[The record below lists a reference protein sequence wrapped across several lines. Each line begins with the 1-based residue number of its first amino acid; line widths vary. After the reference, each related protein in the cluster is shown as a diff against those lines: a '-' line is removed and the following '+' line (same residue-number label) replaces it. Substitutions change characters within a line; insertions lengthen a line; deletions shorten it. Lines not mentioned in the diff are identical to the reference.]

1 MIRRVWFVTAWLSL
15 MAGFAITAFAWHEK
29 EHHAITAMSAR
40 LLAPA
45 PAPGSAGP
53 ASEKPPDW
61 FVAGI
66 VDDAAQDSLDPD
78 NFKNRAMPQ
87 LDSTEPPEHYLDY
100 EPLEALGVLPPGVMP
115 RFRYDYHKLCYEHRL
130 DPQKIGVLPWAVA
143 EWQQRLA
150 LAFAEHRKWPNNAAI
165 RRKCLVYAG
174 LMSHYAGD
182 LCMPLHTTMHHDG
195 RVKTHNDPSP
205 RTGIH
210 AKVDGLFRTFD
221 YDPRKVLD
229 GARAEV
235 YDDVWAAIWKEFDR
249 SHALVDR
256 VYELA
261 DKLPPRNGRADDPDV
276 IAFGTERMKAG
287 ATFIASLYRTAWVK
301 SADVKLPN
309 WLDREALTLPH

>member
-1 MIRRVWFVTAWLSL
+1 MTRRALIVRASLTVIALTTA
-15 MAGFAITAFAWHEK
+15 AFAWHEK

-40 LLAPA
+40 LLAPGSTDA
-45 PAPGSAGP
+45 ANPNGLPGV
-53 ASEKPPDW
+53 PDW
-61 FVAGI
+61 FLAGI
-66 VDDAAQDSLDPD
+66 ADDAAQDSLDPD

-100 EPLEALGVLPPGVMP
+100 ESLEAMGVPPGVMP
-115 RFRYDYHKLCYEHRL
+115 RFRYDYYKLCYEHQL
-130 DPQKIGVLPWAVA
+130 DPRKIGVLPWAVA
-143 EWQQRLA
+143 EWQQRLT
-150 LAFAEHRKWPNNAAI
+150 LAFAEHRKWPNNATI

-195 RVKTHNDPSP
+195 RVKTHNDRSP
-205 RTGIH
+205 RSGIH

-229 GARAEV
+229 GAQAEV
-235 YDDVWAAIWKEFDR
+235 YGDVWAAIREEFDR

-261 DKLPPRNGRADDPDV
+261 DKLPPRNGHTDDADV
-276 IAFGTERMKAG
+276 IAFGAERMKAG
-287 ATFIASLYRTAWVK
+287 VTFIASLYRTAWVK
-301 SADVKLPN
+301 SADVKLPD